1 VTAPIERYDRFVF
14 DLDGTLWRGTTLLPH
29 AAEVL
34 GEIRRRGLPVAF
46 LTNNGSRSGREV
58 AETLRRMGIEADPA
72 HVVTSGR
79 AARRLLED
87 RGLDGRTCFVVGGA
101 GLLEELEPLGMQ
113 FLSEDHGERAE
124 VVVVTR
130 DEEFTYGRLRAA
142 SRAIARGAFFAA
154 TNPDPTFPVEDG
166 FWPGGGSIVAA
177 VQAASGG
184 AEPVFAGKP
193 ERPMLEEAEL
203 AVGGREGPTVLVG
216 DRPASDLESARRM
229 GWAGALVLTGVTGD
243 PGPLDPPPDLLLR
256 DLSDLLSG

>member
-1 VTAPIERYDRFVF
+1 MTAPIDRYDRFVF
-14 DLDGTLWRGTTLLPH
+14 DLDGTVWRGTTLLPH

-34 GEIRRRGLPVAF
+34 AEIRRRGHPVAF
-46 LTNNGSRSGREV
+46 LTNNGARSGREV
-58 AETLRRMGIEADPA
+58 AELLQRMGIEAAPE
-72 HVVTSGR
+72 HIVTSGR

-87 RGLDGRTCFVVGGA
+87 RGLAGRSCFLVGGE
-101 GLLEELEPLGMQ
+101 GLREELEPIGLR
-113 FLSEDHGERAE
+113 FLSEDEGERAE

-130 DEEFTYGRLRAA
+130 DERFTYGRLRAA

-184 AEPVFAGKP
+184 AEPSFAGKP
-193 ERPMLEEAEL
+193 ERPMLEEAET
-203 AVGGREGPTVLVG
+203 AVGGRGGRTLMVG

-229 GWAGALVLTGVTGD
+229 GWDGALVLTGVTGD
-243 PGPLDPPPDLLLR
+243 PGPIDPPPDLLLR
-256 DLSDLLSG
+256 DLSDLLAG